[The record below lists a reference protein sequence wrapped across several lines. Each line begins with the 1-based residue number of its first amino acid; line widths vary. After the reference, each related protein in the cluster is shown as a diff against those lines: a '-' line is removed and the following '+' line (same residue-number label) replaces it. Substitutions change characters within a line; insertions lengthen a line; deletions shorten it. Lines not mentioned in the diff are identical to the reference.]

1 MNRTTALCLLI
12 LSAALPAGCSQA
24 SAPSDADLQQR
35 LDAAN
40 ARTKAAEAR
49 IRASEGQSP
58 WQSQGGADSATH
70 ETINNDSAPG
80 APMLDPAPVAP
91 PQATGANLPPT
102 RLPPGAIVN

>member
-1 MNRTTALCLLI
+1 VIAREPHHCP
-12 LSAALPAGCSQA
+12 LPADPLRRFAGRLLAGLRAQRR
-24 SAPSDADLQQR
+24 R